1 MAAFP
6 FTKRFRQTHP
16 QLTRTILLVGSFF
29 ISVGVGFAYAAW
41 AMACL
46 GGRCPSVDVLDQYQP
61 RQTSKVYAAD
71 GRFVAE
77 LGLERR
83 TLLKL
88 DQIPPLVRNAFVLTE
103 DKRFYEHKGVDFRR
117 IPGALLADIKRRSF
131 AEGFSTI
138 TMQLARNIFPERLSR
153 EKSLVRKLKEAKVA
167 RAIEARY
174 SKEKILELYLNQIA
188 LGNGAF

>member
-6 FTKRFRQTHP
+6 FTKRFRQNHP
-16 QLTRTILLVGSFF
+16 QLTRTILLAASFF
-29 ISVGVGFAYAAW
+29 VSFGVGFAYAAW

-83 TLLKL
+83 TLVGIDSIPKL
-88 DQIPPLVRNAFVLTE
+88 VQDAFVVTE
-103 DKRFYEHKGVDFRR
+103 DKRFWDHHGVDFRSVPR
-117 IPGALLADIKRRSF
+117 ALLVD
-131 AEGFSTI
+131 
-138 TMQLARNIFPERLSR
+138 
-153 EKSLVRKLKEAKVA
+153 LK
-167 RAIEARY
+167 ARY
-174 SKEKILELYLNQIA
+174 
-188 LGNGAF
+188 F